1 VAKSKKSKKPPSRQ
15 RYDEEHRVRSAR
27 LDKEYDERLDKL
39 LKALGL
45 SYSDFVK
52 AHIRKDEAMIEKR
65 VEILTSRLMDPSL
78 EDRVGCLESL
88 VLEIYNLTVDTVEY
102 PPLCPR
108 CEDQEMRRCE
118 GTEMAS
124 SLASLIVPT
133 WKCPKCGFF
142 LNTYHRI
149 DPKSLVC
156 PDSEPRHVEQPTVS
170 TKPRTKKTKRR
181 GGDY

>member
-1 VAKSKKSKKPPSRQ
+1 LPREIKEVLKEHLKSTGCSL
-15 RYDEEHRVRSAR
+15 A
-27 LDKEYDERLDKL
+27 
-39 LKALGL
+39 
-45 SYSDFVK
+45 DFVK
-52 AHIRKDEAMIEKR
+52 DALGREESMVAKR
-65 VEILTSRLMDPSL
+65 VEILTSRLVDPSL

-88 VLEIYNLTVDTVEY
+88 VLEIYNLTVDTAEY

-124 SLASLIVPT
+124 SLASPIVPT